1 MRYIFFVLF
10 TVLSLAACRDD
21 FSLEAPYRDIPV
33 VFAYLNDAEDTH
45 YVRVQRAFLGVN
57 GNAALAARVQDS
69 LYYLPA
75 AATLSLQ
82 QGNQEP
88 IILSRVNGDD
98 FGIERPE
105 GAFSNSPNILY
116 RFTDSDLNLQ
126 PNASITLRIERP
138 GEEAAVATTRTL
150 GEIDI
155 VQPNPN
161 NPNITLEN
169 YRQFQNWRWN
179 VSADAR
185 VFDARLFITIR
196 EFFLND
202 PSQNRD
208 RVLEWVINDKLI
220 PAPGESRVVL
230 QFRNELFW
238 QFLGNNLEENP
249 DVRRVVG
256 RMDMVV
262 TGVGVEVEELLAL
275 QNANTGITSAQA
287 LPTYTNVDNG
297 LGIFTGRT
305 QTVLE
310 GIGLD
315 PRNLDT
321 LRNGIYT
328 RNLNFQ

>member
-10 TVLSLAACRDD
+10 TILSLAACRDD

-45 YVRVQRAFLGVN
+45 YVRVQRAFFGLN
-57 GNAALAARVQDS
+57 GNAELAAQLQDS
-69 LYYLPA
+69 LYYLPE
-75 AATLSLQ
+75 AATVSLQ
-82 QGNQEP
+82 QGEQT
-88 IILSRVNGDD
+88 IILDRVNGDD

-105 GAFSNSPNILY
+105 GTFANSPNILY
-116 RFTDSDLNLQ
+116 RFTNSDLNLQ
-126 PNASITLRIERP
+126 PNASISLRVERP
-138 GEEAAVATTRTL
+138 GEEDALATTRTL

-161 NPNITLEN
+161 TPNIVLEN

-179 VSADAR
+179 VSSDAR
-185 VFDARLFITIR
+185 VFDARLRITVR
-196 EFFLND
+196 EFFPND

-208 RVLEWVINDKLI
+208 RVLEWVINDKII
-220 PAPGESRVVL
+220 PDPGESRVVL

-238 QFLGNNLEENP
+238 QFLGNELEENP
-249 DVRRVVG
+249 DVRRIIG
-256 RMDMVV
+256 RIDMVV
-262 TGVGVEVEELLAL
+262 TGVGGEVEELLAL

-287 LPTYTNVDNG
+287 LPTYSNVENG
-297 LGIFTGRT
+297 LGIFTSRT
-305 QTVLE
+305 QRTLE
-310 GIGLD
+310 GISLD